1 MKKYILMFALLVTSL
16 VSAQESKPKLEQYGE
31 MVKATYYYEN
41 GKVQQQG
48 YFKDGKLEG
57 QWVAYDETGNKKAVA
72 EYTSGSKTGQW
83 VFWNGVLLSEVSYND
98 SRVVSVKNWKE
109 DALVRN

>member
-1 MKKYILMFALLVTSL
+1 MKNYILMLTLVFTGI
-16 VSAQESKPKLEQYGE
+16 VSAQESKPKLEQFGE
-31 MVKATYYYEN
+31 MVKATYYYDN

-57 QWVAYDETGNKKAVA
+57 QWVAYDEVGNKKAVA
-72 EYTSGSKTGQW
+72 EYSNGNKAGQW
-83 VFWNGVLLSEVSYND
+83 VFWNGVLLSEVSYSD
-98 SRVVSVKNWKE
+98 SRVASVKNWKE